1 MQPTDSASDE
11 ATLQVRRSY
20 RVRTTNNP
28 GWAVTGDPAVKA
40 AQREQRALE
49 AEQKKAAAAAKKAA
63 KAEELAKR
71 TEAADTLKEIEQSM
85 LANQSKKKANA
96 SHTVN
101 GNGCCGC
108 SGHPSHGAKSAQA
121 QAQATTT
128 TQAGNPSQSI
138 ASGTE
143 PVATT
148 AIAPLVGPATGIG
161 GNPVPVSV
169 PVTGDQASGSRSLQP
184 ACPEASGSKF
194 FFKLYVL
201 LVAEC

>member
-1 MQPTDSASDE
+1 
-11 ATLQVRRSY
+11 
-20 RVRTTNNP
+20 
-28 GWAVTGDPAVKA
+28 
-40 AQREQRALE
+40 
-49 AEQKKAAAAAKKAA
+49 
-63 KAEELAKR
+63 
-71 TEAADTLKEIEQSM
+71 M

-108 SGHPSHGAKSAQA
+108 SEHPSCGAKSAQA

-128 TQAGNPSQSI
+128 TQTGNLSQSI

-143 PVATT
+143 PVTTT
-148 AIAPLVGPATGIG
+148 AIAPLVGPTTGIG
-161 GNPVPVSV
+161 GNPVSVSV
-169 PVTGDQASGSRSLQP
+169 SVTGDQASGSRSLQP